1 MYNLFA
7 KVSNINVFGN
17 EYEIRKFNEF
27 TCENLKNV
35 VVNESIGDGVLE
47 LNCENGKYV
56 SEGYFISPEIQV
68 PKFQYMVLSWNADT
82 PEGTCVE
89 AEARVL
95 VNHCDESGNNIQT
108 WTDWLSWGKWSPHI
122 DRKSESTDLP
132 LAKVV
137 TDELKIK
144 GSSGETAE
152 VVQIKVTLHTDN
164 KEVTPILRYI
174 HGSLKNTLEGQNIE
188 KIINKEIDENK
199 IYRTIKIQN
208 FSQSIRCP
216 KISGSI
222 CSPTTLTI
230 LLNRLGEDLL
240 PEEVAHNLLDSN
252 YGFGNWSFAAAMA
265 GSYGYKSYVDYTT
278 IEGLKAEISKGYP
291 VGVSVQYSNE
301 KNDKYPYIEGT
312 TGRTP
317 GHLMTICGFAKHGE
331 EEYVVVNDSYAKD
344 NESARRE
351 YKLEEFKAA
360 WKNVAYIVRDKE
372 INAGTSPT
380 RRLKA
385 ELRPNDEKGKY
396 ELYYNNSKVDM
407 TGFSGCIMYTLDDG
421 KTFTYLCE
429 DESFGTID
437 VSSEI
442 VENPNFKFY
451 VIFGYGKV
459 YIVDNANL

>member
-1 MYNLFA
+1 MFNVFT
-7 KVSNINVFGN
+7 KVSNVNVFGN
-17 EYEIRKFNEF
+17 EYEITNFNGF
-27 TCENLKNV
+27 YCENLKNI
-35 VVNESIGDGVLE
+35 VVNESICDGALE
-47 LNCENGKYV
+47 LISDNGSYV
-56 SEGYFISPEIQV
+56 TEGSFISPEIQV
-68 PKFQYMVLSWNADT
+68 PKFEYMVLSWNADT
-82 PEGTCVE
+82 PEGTYVE

-95 VNHCDESGNNIQT
+95 VNHFDESGNNIQT

-144 GSSGETAE
+144 GTSGETAE

-174 HGSLKNTLEGQNIE
+174 HGSLKNTLEGQSIK
-188 KIINKEIDENK
+188 KIIDKEIDENK

-222 CSPTTLTI
+222 CSPTTMTI

-240 PEEVAHNLLDSN
+240 PEEVAHSSFDSN
-252 YGFGNWSFAAAMA
+252 YGFGNWSFATAIA

-301 KNDKYPYIEGT
+301 KNDKYPYIEGV
-312 TGRTP
+312 TGCTP
-317 GHLMTICGFAKHGE
+317 GHLMTICGFLKRGE
-331 EEYVVVNDSYAKD
+331 DEYVVVNDSYAKD
-344 NESARRE
+344 NESASRE
-351 YKLEEFKAA
+351 YKVEEFKNA
-360 WKNVAYIVRDKE
+360 WKNVAYIVRDKVT
-372 INAGTSPT
+372 NAGTSPT

-385 ELRPNDEKGKY
+385 ELKPSYKNGMY
-396 ELYYNNSKVDM
+396 ELYYNNSRVDM
-407 TGFSGCIMYTLDDG
+407 TEFNGCIMYTLDDG
-421 KTFTYLCE
+421 ETFTYLCK
-429 DESFGTID
+429 DESFSPIEI
-437 VSSEI
+437 SSEI
-442 VENPNFKFY
+442 VENSNFKLY

-459 YIVDNANL
+459 YVVDNANL

>member
-1 MYNLFA
+1 MDNVFA

-17 EYEIRKFNEF
+17 EFDFTNFKGF
-27 TCENLKNV
+27 TCENMNNV
-35 VVNESIGDGVLE
+35 VVNESICDGALE
-47 LNCENGKYV
+47 LSSENGTYI
-56 SEGYFISPEIQV
+56 SDGYFLSPEIQV

-82 PEGTCVE
+82 PEGTYVE

-122 DRKSESTDLP
+122 DRKSASTDLP
-132 LAKVV
+132 LAKVI

-188 KIINKEIDENK
+188 KIIDKEVDENK
-199 IYRTIKIQN
+199 IYQTINIQS

-216 KISGSI
+216 KISDSI
-222 CSPTTLTI
+222 CSPTTMTI
-230 LLNRLGEDLL
+230 LLNRFGENLL
-240 PEEVAHNLLDSN
+240 PEEVAHSSLDSN
-252 YGFGNWSFAAAMA
+252 YGFGNWSFAAAIA

-317 GHLMTICGFAKHGE
+317 GHLMTICGFTKRDE
-331 EEYVVVNDSYAKD
+331 VEYIVVNDSYAKD

-351 YKLEEFKAA
+351 YKVEEFKNA
-360 WKNVAYIVRDKE
+360 WKNVAYIVRDKVT
-372 INAGTSPT
+372 NAGTSPT
-380 RRLKA
+380 KRLNA
-385 ELRPNDEKGKY
+385 ELRPSNDNGKY

-407 TGFSGCIMYTLDDG
+407 TGFGGCIMYTIDDG
-421 KTFTYLCE
+421 KTFTYLCK
-429 DESFGTID
+429 DNSFSPIEL
-437 VSSEI
+437 SNEL
-442 VENPNFKFY
+442 VENPNFKLY
-451 VIFGYGKV
+451 VILGLGKV
-459 YIVDNANL
+459 YIVNNAN